1 MASVQSAAVVEVFG
15 AQEGLITFDEI
26 EKRLEA
32 APNYKVKIVNC

>member
-1 MASVQSAAVVEVFG
+1 MASIQSSAVVEVFG

-32 APNYKVKIVNC
+32 NPDYRVKVINC